1 MTPDDLV
8 LVGEGFSP
16 WTEKARWALE
26 HHRLP
31 YRYEEYTPL
40 VGEPW
45 LRIRANRPS
54 GPISVPFLFAGD
66 GRTVGDSFAIA
77 EEADRRGDGRA
88 LVPAELR
95 DEITAWNDRSERLM
109 RAGRA
114 QILARTE
121 ESKEVQIESLPPHLP
136 RALRGVLAP
145 TVRVATAYL
154 RKKYAV
160 RPVSDEE
167 LEAELAP
174 IRAAIS
180 RTRTSDDPTR
190 PLLGHFTLADVAIAT
205 ALQAVR
211 PHTTEP
217 AGLLPAQREA
227 WARPALAARWED
239 VLAWRDAMLERRAA

>member
-1 MTPDDLV
+1 MRSRLV

-16 WTEKARWALE
+16 WTEKARWALD
-26 HHRLP
+26 HQRLS

-45 LRIRANRPS
+45 LRVRARRVR
-54 GPISVPFLFAGD
+54 GPISVPYLLGS
-66 GRTVGDSFAIA
+66 GGLSIGDSFAIA
-77 EEADRRGDGRA
+77 READRIGDGA
-88 LVPAELR
+88 PLVPADLL
-95 DEITAWNDRSERLM
+95 DAIAIWNERSERLM

-121 ESKEVQIESLPPHLP
+121 QSREVQMESLPGHLP

-145 TVRVATAYL
+145 SVRLGTAYL

-160 RPVSDEE
+160 RPVPDEE
-167 LEAELAP
+167 LEVDLAA
-174 IRAAIS
+174 IRAAIAGREAQS
-180 RTRTSDDPTR
+180 
-190 PLLGHFTLADVAIAT
+190 LLDRFTLADVAIAT

-211 PHTTEP
+211 PHRSMP
-217 AGLLPAQREA
+217 RGLLPAQREA

-239 VLAWRDAMLERRAA
+239 VLAWRDAMIARHGA

>member
-26 HHRLP
+26 HHRLA

-77 EEADRRGDGRA
+77 READRRGDRPA
-88 LVPAELR
+88 LVPAELL
-95 DEITAWNDRSERLM
+95 DEITTWNERSERLM

-121 ESKEVQIESLPPHLP
+121 ERKDVQIESLPPHLP

-174 IRAAIS
+174 IRAAIAG
-180 RTRTSDDPTR
+180 DETR
-190 PLLGHFTLADVAIAT
+190 PLLGRFTLADVAIAT

-211 PHTTEP
+211 PHATEP
-217 AGLLPAQREA
+217 AGLRPAQREA